1 MTLLE
6 EEGKSS
12 VQILTVSPDAA
23 ADSIKMLDLIQ
34 QQRQQVPDF
43 PLLSDPDHQVIDR
56 YGLRNPETENLPY
69 PAVLVIDETGA
80 VRWKFVEKDH
90 RIRASNEAILKALR
104 ELERE

>member
-34 QQRQQVPDF
+34 QQKEQVPAF
-43 PLLSDPDHQVIDR
+43 PLLSDPDHRVIDR
-56 YGLRNPETENLPY
+56 YGLRNPQTENLPH
-69 PAVLVIDETGA
+69 PTVLVIDETGA
-80 VRWKFVEKDH
+80 VRWKFVEENH

-104 ELERE
+104 ELEVE